1 MNSIKALALLFV
13 VSVAASMVLWILVH
27 HNQQLWMR
35 WQRAEITHKTRAY
48 LQHRAEA
55 AAIAVV
61 VWLTVGAVWYVV
73 RYL

>member
-1 MNSIKALALLFV
+1 MNSINALALLFV
-13 VSVAASMVLWILVH
+13 VSVAAATVLWILVN

-35 WQRAEITHKTRAY
+35 WHRAEITLKTRTY

-55 AAIAVV
+55 AAIAVA